1 MNSMKAMNSRYMS
14 NQGRWMY
21 ITLVSLIALLPFG
34 CAANMKDRY
43 GKDRPITNVTVTT
56 KSELTILPKPAQKV
70 PVSVWQIPD
79 ETGQFRRSAGGGT
92 ELSHA
97 VTQGAHHMLI
107 KALNDSGWF
116 TVVERQGWPQLIQE
130 IRIKE
135 ELRKRGVTTVKEDF
149 THLIVPQYMVSGA
162 ITEFDDHP
170 VSLGGGFGLRGG
182 TISAR
187 ATMSSVSVDLRIC
200 DVETGEVDE
209 AVSIFKRIISHQ
221 TDLGITRFIR
231 FNWLLEL
238 EFGYTL
244 NEPTDLAVREAF
256 EKAVVHLVVKGVNE
270 GMPGFKPAKDED
282 MKFFKE
288 YTLDTTEIEKEKMEK
303 LIQKTEETNE
313 SEEDQRS
320 AGGNGRM
327 VGRR

>member
-1 MNSMKAMNSRYMS
+1 MKAMNSRYMS

-34 CAANMKDRY
+34 CAANMQDRY
-43 GKDRPITNVTVTT
+43 GKDRPITNVTTTT
-56 KSELTILPKPAQKV
+56 KSELTVLPKPAQKV
-70 PVSVWQIPD
+70 PVSVWQILD

-107 KALNDSGWF
+107 KSLNDSGWF
-116 TVVERQGWPQLIQE
+116 DVVERQGWPQLIQE

-149 THLIVPQYMVSGA
+149 THLIVPQYMISGA

-187 ATMSSVSVDLRIC
+187 SSVSSVAVDLRMS
-200 DVETGEVDE
+200 DVETGQVTD

-221 TDLGITRFIR
+221 TDLGIFRFIR

-256 EKAVVHLVVKGVNE
+256 EKAVIHLVVKGVRE
-270 GMPGFKPAKDED
+270 GLPGFKPAKAED
-282 MKFFKE
+282 IKFFQE
-288 YTLDTTEIEKEKMEK
+288 YKLDTTEIEKAELEK
-303 LIQKTEETNE
+303 LIQKTEKTEETE
-313 SEEDQRS
+313 QEQPP
-320 AGGNGRM
+320 AGGRT

>member
-1 MNSMKAMNSRYMS
+1 MKAMNSRYMS

-21 ITLVSLIALLPFG
+21 ATLVSLIALLPFG
-34 CAANMKDRY
+34 CAANMGERY
-43 GKDRPITNVTVTT
+43 TKDRPITNVTVTT

-70 PVSVWQIPD
+70 PVSVWQILD

-116 TVVERQGWPQLIQE
+116 DVVERQGWPQLIQE

-149 THLIVPQYMVSGA
+149 THLIVPQYMISGA

-170 VSLGGGFGLRGG
+170 VSFGGGFGLRGG
-182 TISAR
+182 SASAR
-187 ATMSSVSVDLRIC
+187 ASVSSVAVDLRIT
-200 DVETGEVDE
+200 DVETGEVTD

-221 TDLGITRFIR
+221 TDFGIFRFIR

-244 NEPTDLAVREAF
+244 NEPTDLAVREAL
-256 EKAVVHLVVKGVNE
+256 EKAVVHLVVKGVKE
-270 GMPGFKPAKDED
+270 GLPGFKPAKDED
-282 MKFFKE
+282 IKFFKE
-288 YTLDTTEIEKEKMEK
+288 YMLDTDEIEREKMEK
-303 LIQKTEETNE
+303 LIQKTEEETKE

-320 AGGNGRM
+320 AGGRGRM